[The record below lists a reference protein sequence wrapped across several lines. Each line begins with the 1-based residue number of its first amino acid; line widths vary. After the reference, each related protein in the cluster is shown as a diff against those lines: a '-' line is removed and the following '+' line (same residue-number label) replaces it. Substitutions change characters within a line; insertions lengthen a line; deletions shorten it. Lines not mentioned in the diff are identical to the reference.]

1 MTVTL
6 QKIVEQVDTLS
17 QKEREELGRFLT
29 KGMARK
35 QVCPLD
41 QAQLEALA
49 AAPLVES
56 KGVNLG
62 QAGEPPRPGKE
73 SLGDFVLRVAGTAEG
88 LPPDLA
94 ENHDHYLYGTPRRT
108 QR

>member
-1 MTVTL
+1 MDAQEIIT
-6 QKIVEQVDTLS
+6 ELS
-17 QKEREELGRFLT
+17 KLEPEELRLV
-29 KGMARK
+29 K
-35 QVCPLD
+35 
-41 QAQLEALA
+41 AQLEALA

-88 LPPDLA
+88 LPSDLA
-94 ENHDHYLYGTPRRT
+94 ENHDHYLYGTPKRA